1 MNEYDELVSAIY
13 HQAVVDLFYGIVN
26 NIDVQS
32 ELSFLVSG
40 SYGFDATYGKYI
52 IDKIYNTYDKYT
64 KIINIFINSDLT
76 YIYVDRDDRDVVD
89 MIRVLCHKNN
99 LRCRMKG
106 VKFDHDKPI
115 ETKICI
121 SKAN

>member
-13 HQAVVDLFYGIVN
+13 QQAVVDLIYGIVN
-26 NIDVQS
+26 NLGVQS
-32 ELSFLVSG
+32 ELSFFVSG
-40 SYGFDATYGKYI
+40 SYGFDATYGKYV

-64 KIINIFINSDLT
+64 KIINDFRSSDISC
-76 YIYVDRDDRDVVD
+76 IYMDKDDGDVID
-89 MIRVLCHKNN
+89 MIRVLCHKYH

>member
-13 HQAVVDLFYGIVN
+13 KQCVIDLIYGIVN
-26 NIDVQS
+26 GIDVES

-40 SYGFDATYGKYI
+40 SYGFDATYGKYV

-64 KIINIFINSDLT
+64 KIIDDFIHSDLT
-76 YIYVDRDDRDVVD
+76 CIYMDRDGRDVVD
-89 MIRVLCHKNN
+89 MIRVLCHKNH
-99 LRCRMKG
+99 LRFRMKG
-106 VKFDHDKPI
+106 GKFDHDKPI